1 MKHKLTLL
9 LLLAFTITANAKDK
23 LDNFLNVLNAVNQGL
38 QDANKSRIIGYDTT
52 YKMVTKD
59 VVVERK
65 YMEDGSMS
73 NIREIFVHSCS
84 VLQDPK
90 TVYTIKIPQA
100 QRTGSTEK
108 KVVGVSYWISVDQSA
123 RECMNKAISELTEAG
138 VKCYMAS
145 KGLGTFS
152 GTSKIVANFVPKTKE
167 NIRYRVEY
175 DKKVVD
181 KWRESD
187 YRGDLLSIKSDYGF
201 LDISDEENVYF
212 CMHNGN
218 LYTKVLVYLA
228 YTFIYEI
235 DEYETR
241 QVREIDEIRPIYK

>member
-1 MKHKLTLL
+1 M
-9 LLLAFTITANAKDK
+9 TANAKDK

-90 TVYTIKIPQA
+90 TVYTIKIPQP

-108 KVVGVSYWISVDQSA
+108 KVVGISYWISVDQSA
-123 RECMNKAISELTEAG
+123 RECMNKAISGLTEAG
-138 VKCYMAS
+138 VKYYMTVNGN
-145 KGLGTFS
+145 GLGAFS

-175 DKKVVD
+175 EKNVVD
-181 KWRESD
+181 KWRKSEYS
-187 YRGDLLSIKSDYGF
+187 GDLLSIKSDF
-201 LDISDEENVYF
+201 DVLDVSDKENVYF
-212 CMHNGN
+212 CMFNGN

-235 DEYETR
+235 DEYEAR
-241 QVREIDEIRPIYK
+241 QVREIEEIRPIYK

>member
-1 MKHKLTLL
+1 M
-9 LLLAFTITANAKDK
+9 TANAKDK

-90 TVYTIKIPQA
+90 TVYTIKIPQP

-108 KVVGVSYWISVDQSA
+108 KVVGISYWISVDQSA
-123 RECMNKAISELTEAG
+123 RECMNKAISGLTEAG
-138 VKCYMAS
+138 VKYYMTVNGN
-145 KGLGTFS
+145 GLGAFS

-175 DKKVVD
+175 EKNVVD
-181 KWRESD
+181 KWRKSEYS
-187 YRGDLLSIKSDYGF
+187 GDLLSIKSDFGV
-201 LDISDEENVYF
+201 LDVSDKENVYF
-212 CMHNGN
+212 CMFNGN

-235 DEYETR
+235 DEYEAR
-241 QVREIDEIRPIYK
+241 QVREIEEIRPIYK

>member
-1 MKHKLTLL
+1 ML
-9 LLLAFTITANAKDK
+9 FTMTTNAKDG
-23 LDNFLNVLNAVNQGL
+23 LNNFLNILDAVNQGL
-38 QDANKSRIIGYDTT
+38 QDANNKRIIGYDTI
-52 YKMVTKD
+52 YKTVTKD
-59 VVVERK
+59 VIVERK

-90 TVYTIKIPQA
+90 TVYTIKIPQP

-108 KVVGVSYWISVDQSA
+108 KVVGISYWISVDQSA
-123 RECMNKAISELTEAG
+123 RECMNKAISGLTEAG
-138 VKCYMAS
+138 VKYYMTVNGLGAFSGAS
-145 KGLGTFS
+145 KL
-152 GTSKIVANFVPKTKE
+152 VANFVPKTKE

-175 DKKVVD
+175 EKNVVD
-181 KWRESD
+181 KWRKSE
-187 YRGDLLSIKSDYGF
+187 YRGDLLSIKSDF
-201 LDISDEENVYF
+201 DVLDVSDKENVYF
-212 CMHNGN
+212 CMFNGN